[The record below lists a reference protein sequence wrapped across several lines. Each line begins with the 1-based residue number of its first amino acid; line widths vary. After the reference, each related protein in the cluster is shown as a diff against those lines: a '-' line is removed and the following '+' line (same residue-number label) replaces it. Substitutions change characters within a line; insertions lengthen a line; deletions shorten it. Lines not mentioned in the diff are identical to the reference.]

1 LTGLRSWS
9 IRPAPKHEVLE
20 RQIMTRAFI
29 VALALTAAVS
39 AASAGDATGL
49 WIRDDGSA
57 KLRFVPCGGGGT
69 LCGFLAWKKESGG
82 PTRIGQKLFFDM
94 RPNGEN
100 AWAGSAFNPNDGKRY
115 TAKLALS
122 GDHLVTAGCVLGGLI
137 CKSFEWTRSREGR

>member
-1 LTGLRSWS
+1 
-9 IRPAPKHEVLE
+9 
-20 RQIMTRAFI
+20 MTRALF

-39 AASAGDATGL
+39 AANAGDAAGL

-82 PTRIGQKLFFDM
+82 AAKIGQRLFSDM
-94 RPNGEN
+94 KPNGEDS
-100 AWAGSAFNPNDGKRY
+100 WAGAAFNPEDGKRY
-115 TAKLALS
+115 TAKLTLS

-137 CKSFEWTRSREGR
+137 CQSFDWTRTRARAP